1 MQGLS
6 SVDTGFRKYRNLTFS
21 GLSRKKNGLILIA
34 AKEAAPLGSVEASLQ
49 RVGDC
54 VITDVDKYLLLFLL
68 PTCSAGWEP
77 SSSWVT

>member
-1 MQGLS
+1 M
-6 SVDTGFRKYRNLTFS
+6 DTGFRKYRNLTL
-21 GLSRKKNGLILIA
+21 GLAGKNGLILIA

-54 VITDVDKYLLLFLL
+54 IITDVGKYLLLFLF